1 MTRLWLKQPLAIL
14 ADGAAG
20 GVVIEDGRMVELVP
34 ESGAP
39 SRPVDAV
46 FDASRHV
53 VLPGPG
59 QILVHDGPWR

>member
-20 GVVIEDGRMVELVP
+20 GVVIEDERMVELVP

-39 SRPVDAV
+39 
-46 FDASRHV
+46 
-53 VLPGPG
+53 
-59 QILVHDGPWR
+59 

>member
-1 MTRLWLKQPLAIL
+1 VTRLWLKQPLAIL